1 MTVIRRQTAVHH
13 TSAYPEIMAEASN
26 GNRTVNVVPLFRKT
40 RFMKKIIIYYSF
52 TGNNESLYRELQRR
66 LNCEAFRILEPKR
79 RTWLTILLDMLFD
92 RRPRIELFPV
102 DLRKYDMVIL
112 MSPVWNAHIANPMKS
127 FIDKEKDHLKEY
139 AFLTVCGGRQGQK
152 EKLLQELKLL
162 TGKTPAAVAELRD
175 RQAACGRG

>member
-1 MTVIRRQTAVHH
+1 
-13 TSAYPEIMAEASN
+13 
-26 GNRTVNVVPLFRKT
+26 
-40 RFMKKIIIYYSF
+40 MKKIIIYYSF

-127 FIDKEKDHLKEY
+127 FLDKEKDHLKEY

-162 TGKTPAAVAELRD
+162 TGKTPAAVAELEIGKLPVEEGKQPKNGSMYRI
-175 RQAACGRG
+175 QAQDLDTWAPEISGFLKVLENVVV